1 MSPTS
6 RFLLLALFLGAAAA
20 APAAPV
26 ATPVTVGAALAP
38 MDISDQH
45 GQAGKVDESVRVLMF
60 SRDMTA
66 NKLAKKAFLDK
77 PAGYLDQ
84 HHAMY
89 LIDVSGMPGFVTR
102 NFAIPKMQK
111 YGYRIFLD
119 REGNLTTALP
129 SREDLVMVM
138 KLDHLAVESVDF
150 VSDAA
155 ALVRAVEEG
164 AQ

>member
-1 MSPTS
+1 MPPTS
-6 RFLLLALFLGAAAA
+6 RFLVLALFLGASAA
-20 APAAPV
+20 APAAPL
-26 ATPVTVGAALAP
+26 ASGAALTP
-38 MDISDQH
+38 IDINDQH

-119 REGNLTTALP
+119 REGDRTTALP
-129 SREDLVMVM
+129 SREDQVMVM

-155 ALVRAVEEG
+155 ALVRAVEAG